1 MAAGNEKHWFVAFVT
16 SCQERR
22 VAEYLGRLGYEC
34 WVPIQ
39 KEIHKWSDRK
49 KVVDRVVISGL
60 VFVHSTEFERYQ
72 SLGKVPG
79 LRGYLNSGEGPG
91 HPGIVKDA
99 EMEAFR
105 TMVEKGNGSVTVTG
119 ENFSPGDHVRIIDG
133 PLEGM
138 ECEMV
143 TVGATRCIVVRLGAL
158 GTARMDIDISTVRK
172 L

>member
-1 MAAGNEKHWFVAFVT
+1 MAADLEKHWFVAFVT

-22 VAEYLGRLGYEC
+22 VAEYLSRLDYEC

-39 KEIHKWSDRK
+39 KEIHKWSDRR
-49 KVVDRVVISGL
+49 KVVDRVVIPGI
-60 VFVHSTEFERYQ
+60 VFVHATEFERYQ
-72 SLGKVPG
+72 SCGKVPG
-79 LRGYLNSGEGPG
+79 LRGYLNSGEGRG

-99 EMEAFR
+99 EMESFR
-105 TMVEKGNGSVTVTG
+105 AMVESGGGTVTVTSG
-119 ENFSPGDHVRIIDG
+119 NFSPGDHVRIVKG

-143 TVGATRCIVVRLGAL
+143 AVGSSRCIVVRLGAL
-158 GTARMDIDISTVRK
+158 GTARMDIELNSVRK